1 MSEFTHVMWITWIK
15 SVYLNYPGKTWSSTQ
30 NQTLSLMWGL
40 SVKNGMFWSEIG
52 YAFEDWGNKSKKI
65 SHYFTIR
72 ERKKTNLSEL
82 TQVFCGLLSKNF
94 YAEIKCIGA
103 KLTVVSL
110 AAIVWSRH
118 TMPYI
123 PHLRERAHCM
133 MRPKNGCKRDS
144 AYCCSLNRKKVKIIC
159 LQ

>member
-15 SVYLNYPGKTWSSTQ
+15 SVHLNYPGRTWSSTQ

-52 YAFEDWGNKSKKI
+52 SAFEDWGNKSKKI

-82 TQVFCGLLSKNF
+82 TQEFCGLLSKYF

-110 AAIVWSRH
+110 AAIVCLVTQCHIFPIWESTLH
-118 TMPYI
+118 DETKEW
-123 PHLRERAHCM
+123 LR
-133 MRPKNGCKRDS
+133 KR
-144 AYCCSLNRKKVKIIC
+144 LC
-159 LQ
+159 LLLFL

>member
-1 MSEFTHVMWITWIK
+1 
-15 SVYLNYPGKTWSSTQ
+15 
-30 NQTLSLMWGL
+30 
-40 SVKNGMFWSEIG
+40 MFWSEIG
-52 YAFEDWGNKSKKI
+52 QAFEDWGNKSKKI

-72 ERKKTNLSEL
+72 ERKKTNLSGHEL

-133 MRPKNGCKRDS
+133 MRPKNGCERDS

>member
-1 MSEFTHVMWITWIK
+1 
-15 SVYLNYPGKTWSSTQ
+15 
-30 NQTLSLMWGL
+30 
-40 SVKNGMFWSEIG
+40 MFWSEIG
-52 YAFEDWGNKSKKI
+52 SAFEDWGNKSKKK

-82 TQVFCGLLSKNF
+82 TQVFCGLLSKYF

-123 PHLRERAHCM
+123 PHLRESTLHDETKEWLR
-133 MRPKNGCKRDS
+133 KR
-144 AYCCSLNRKKVKIIC
+144 LC
-159 LQ
+159 LLLFP

>member
-1 MSEFTHVMWITWIK
+1 
-15 SVYLNYPGKTWSSTQ
+15 
-30 NQTLSLMWGL
+30 
-40 SVKNGMFWSEIG
+40 MFWSEIG
-52 YAFEDWGNKSKKI
+52 SAFEDWGNKSKKK

-82 TQVFCGLLSKNF
+82 TQVFCGLLSKYF

-118 TMPYI
+118 TMSYI
-123 PHLRERAHCM
+123 PPFERLHDET
-133 MRPKNGCKRDS
+133 KNGCERDS
-144 AYCCSLNRKKVKIIC
+144 AYYCSLNRKKVKIIC